1 MLINVLIVLGA
12 LVILLV
18 LVIANRPSDFRIT
31 RTALIAA
38 PLAVV
43 FAHVNDL
50 RQWQDW
56 SPWAKMDP
64 NAKTTYEGP
73 PEGIGAIMHWAGNRK
88 VGAGNMTILE
98 SHRDI
103 IRIRLQC
110 SGNRFPVSI
119 RLSLLFKPQG
129 DQTAVSWSMWG
140 TNNFMAKAFN
150 LVINLATRWCGGQFE
165 QGLAS
170 LNAVASARRS

>member
-1 MLINVLIVLGA
+1 MLINVLLA
-12 LVILLV
+12 LVALLILLV

-31 RTALIAA
+31 RTAVISA
-38 PLAVV
+38 PLVVV
-43 FAHVNDL
+43 FAQVNDL
-50 RQWQDW
+50 RQWQAW

-103 IRIRLQC
+103 IRIRLQFLKP
-110 SGNRFPVSI
+110 FPGINTVEFV
-119 RLSLLFKPQG
+119 FKPQG
-129 DQTAVSWSMWG
+129 DQTMVTWSMWG
-140 TNNFMAKAFN
+140 TNNFMAKAFG
-150 LVINLATRWCGGQFE
+150 LVVNCDKMVGGQFE

-170 LNAVASARRS
+170 LNAVVSAGRS